1 MAIGSQQQIVS
12 TGLTPVYGT
21 AAASQTITA
30 DDGLFLHVK
39 NSAAENTVV
48 TITDPGYT
56 PAGSAATNPTITVLS
71 TSGDKMIPLSK
82 AFASASTGLI
92 TVGFSYLTSV
102 TAALL
107 RL

>member
-1 MAIGSQQQIVS
+1 MAIGAQQQIVS

-21 AAASQTITA
+21 TSASQTITA

-39 NSAAENTVV
+39 NVAAEDTVV
-48 TITDPGYT
+48 TITDPGRT
-56 PAGSAATNPTITVLS
+56 PAGSVATNPTVTVSS

-82 AFASASTGLI
+82 AFASPSTGLI
-92 TVGFSYLTSV
+92 TVAFSYTTSV